1 MDYNDFRE
9 LKTNHIEEANIILG
23 SANYDLSC
31 SCGSGTSHAPKKL
44 KELSRYLPPFDAN
57 FHNLEKVK
65 IYDYCVYQLICNDT
79 WLCNYCTSVYT

>member
-65 IYDYCVYQLICNDT
+65 FMIIVKYHLVVLKRNFIKN
-79 WLCNYCTSVYT
+79 

>member
-31 SCGSGTSHAPKKL
+31 SCGSGTQRCS
-44 KELSRYLPPFDAN
+44 KETKRIIEISTT
-57 FHNLEKVK
+57 
-65 IYDYCVYQLICNDT
+65 I
-79 WLCNYCTSVYT
+79 

>member
-57 FHNLEKVK
+57 FHK
-65 IYDYCVYQLICNDT
+65 IEFLRSIQKNRRRRLACAGV
-79 WLCNYCTSVYT
+79 WLSVCIYRRA

>member
-44 KELSRYLPPFDAN
+44 KEFL
-57 FHNLEKVK
+57 
-65 IYDYCVYQLICNDT
+65 
-79 WLCNYCTSVYT
+79 